1 MKKNGMKILAI
12 TLLLLTILTVVLT
25 FVIVAKLTHSA
36 SAKEDTSFAESFSG
50 TLCNAYLYEDKE
62 KQLIVLY
69 EGKYYV
75 ADKSAASDYTGVAD
89 VEITDGKITKIYAKA
104 ESIEGTLDSYS
115 EQSVQI
121 NGYEALTYDETLPVY
136 LVAGEQ
142 MSTLLVR
149 QKSLDDLVVGNSKV
163 RLVVAEHKACALIQT
178 SEEAMEHIRVLIKN
192 KDSVTYP
199 NLYVK
204 SDQAYRTD
212 ETNVAAGTVVNAKSL
227 LKEKKTKEVLIEP
240 GEGMLYLCDKEGKE
254 LGSGYAG
261 SFLVRKAAK
270 GYVLV
275 NELPVEDYV
284 RYVLPSEM
292 PLYFDYEALKAQ
304 AVCARTFA
312 YEQMKST
319 EYAKYGANLDNT
331 TSYQVYHATDCS
343 EITDQAVLD
352 TTGMVLTYENCL
364 INCYYYSTSAGY
376 SEDLEVWNTD
386 SPHYLVA
393 ENHTK
398 EKTVNLSKKRN
409 FHKFITRNVKAKDMD
424 SPYYRWTAE
433 LSDQMAMDSKYGHLK
448 KLEVKERSRS
458 GYVLSLRAVFES
470 GERIYDKENEIR
482 FFLGTYLTNLTLT
495 DGTKR
500 TGLSSVPSAC
510 FEITSQK
517 KGKFVLTGGGFG
529 HDIGMSQYGADAMG
543 RDGKS
548 WKEILEAYYK
558 DAKIQN
564 IFDVKT
570 NEAAGN

>member
-1 MKKNGMKILAI
+1 M
-12 TLLLLTILTVVLT
+12 
-25 FVIVAKLTHSA
+25 
-36 SAKEDTSFAESFSG
+36 
-50 TLCNAYLYEDKE
+50 
-62 KQLIVLY
+62 
-69 EGKYYV
+69 
-75 ADKSAASDYTGVAD
+75 
-89 VEITDGKITKIYAKA
+89 
-104 ESIEGTLDSYS
+104 
-115 EQSVQI
+115 
-121 NGYEALTYDETLPVY
+121 
-136 LVAGEQ
+136 
-142 MSTLLVR
+142 
-149 QKSLDDLVVGNSKV
+149 
-163 RLVVAEHKACALIQT
+163 
-178 SEEAMEHIRVLIKN
+178 
-192 KDSVTYP
+192 
-199 NLYVK
+199 
-204 SDQAYRTD
+204 
-212 ETNVAAGTVVNAKSL
+212 
-227 LKEKKTKEVLIEP
+227 
-240 GEGMLYLCDKEGKE
+240 
-254 LGSGYAG
+254 
-261 SFLVRKAAK
+261 
-270 GYVLV
+270 
-275 NELPVEDYV
+275 

-409 FHKFITRNVKAKDMD
+409 FHKFITRNVKAKDMY

-458 GYVLSLRAVFES
+458 GYVLSLCAVFEN

-482 FFLGTYLTNLTLT
+482 FFLGTYLTNLTLA

-543 RDGKS
+543 REGKS

-564 IFDVKT
+564 IFDIRDK
-570 NEAAGN
+570 